1 MLMPDDAVSLR
12 ILEDRRWE
20 LRDRKEHAERRHA
33 RALARQLQAEIDE
46 LETDYDRIISAAVL
60 V

>member
-1 MLMPDDAVSLR
+1 MNPKS
-12 ILEDRRWE
+12 DRRRE
-20 LRDRKEHAERRHA
+20 LWDRKEHAERRHA

-46 LETDYDRIISAAVL
+46 LETDYDSIISAAVL